1 MTDLND
7 IRTRITSL
15 DSQLLTL
22 LAERQSLA
30 IEVAKSKQAT
40 SKPVRDQDR
49 EQQLLVRLINEGR
62 EIGLTSSYITK
73 IYHTILEDSVLLQ
86 QAFLQ
91 QIKNPNATRP
101 VARVAFLGDKGSYS
115 NLACK
120 KYFARHD
127 DDLVELGF
135 PTFQEIITSVEKGQ
149 ADFGMLPIEN
159 TSSGSINDVYDL
171 LQYTSLSIVGE
182 LTQPIEHSLI
192 TSCDTDLSKIK
203 TIYAHPQPFAQCSLF
218 LSAHPHIKIE
228 FVDSSSAAMAKV
240 KELNVNTV
248 AAIGSIT
255 GGELYGLK
263 PIRTGLANQTENY
276 SRFIVV
282 ARKPV
287 DVAEQIP
294 AKTTFIMST
303 GQQAGCLVEALLVL
317 REHNVNMTKL
327 ESRPIQGNPWE
338 EMFYIDVAA
347 NLQTNNMQQVI
358 KQLTQITTQL
368 KVLGCYPSEDVVA
381 TEVPEELVKAD

>member
-1 MTDLND
+1 MADLND
-7 IRTRITSL
+7 IRTRITTL
-15 DSQLLTL
+15 DSQLLSL
-22 LAERQSLA
+22 LAERRELA

-49 EQQLLVRLINEGR
+49 EQQLLVRLINQGR
-62 EIGLTSSYITK
+62 ELGLDSNYITK
-73 IYHTILEDSVLLQ
+73 IYHSILEDSVLLQ

-91 QIKNPNATRP
+91 QIKNPKATTP

-120 KYFARHD
+120 KYFARYD
-127 DDLVELGF
+127 DSLVELGF
-135 PTFQEIITSVEKGQ
+135 PTFQQIISAVEKGQ

-171 LQYTSLSIVGE
+171 LQHTTLSIVGE

-192 TSCDTDLSKIK
+192 TTCETDLSKIDI
-203 TIYAHPQPFAQCSLF
+203 IYAHPQPFAQCSLF
-218 LSAHPHIKIE
+218 LSAHPQIKVE

-240 KELNVNTV
+240 RELNQDNV

-317 REHNVNMTKL
+317 REQNINMTKL

-347 NLQTNNMQQVI
+347 NLQSERMLTVI
-358 KQLTQITTQL
+358 KQLTRITNQL
-368 KVLGCYPSEDVVA
+368 KVLGCYPSEDVAA
-381 TEVPEELVKAD
+381 TMVPPELL

>member
-1 MTDLND
+1 MADLND
-7 IRTRITSL
+7 IRTRITTL
-15 DSQLLTL
+15 DNNLLQLLS
-22 LAERQSLA
+22 ERRELA
-30 IEVAKSKQAT
+30 IEVAKSKQST

-49 EQQLLVRLINEGR
+49 EQQLLVRLINQGR
-62 EIGLTSSYITK
+62 ELGLDSNYIMN
-73 IYHTILEDSVLLQ
+73 IYHTVLEDSVLLQ

-91 QIKNPNATRP
+91 QIKNPNAAVS

-120 KYFARHD
+120 KYFARQD
-127 DDLVELGF
+127 DSLVELGF
-135 PTFQEIITSVEKGQ
+135 PTFQQIISAVEKGQ
-149 ADFGMLPIEN
+149 ADYGMLPIEN

-171 LQYTSLSIVGE
+171 LQHTSLSIVGE

-192 TSCDTDLSKIK
+192 TTCDTDLSKIK

-240 KELNVNTV
+240 KELNSEEA

-255 GGELYGLK
+255 GGELYGLT

-287 DVAEQIP
+287 DVAVQIP
-294 AKTTFIMST
+294 AKTTFTMST

-317 REHNVNMTKL
+317 REQGVNMTKL

-347 NLQTNNMQQVI
+347 NLQSEKMQTVI
-358 KQLTQITTQL
+358 KQLTRITNQL
-368 KVLGCYPSEDVVA
+368 KVLGCYPSEDVAA
-381 TEVPEELVKAD
+381 TDVPEDLL

>member
-1 MTDLND
+1 MADLND
-7 IRTRITSL
+7 IRTRITTL
-15 DSQLLTL
+15 DSHLLQLLS
-22 LAERQSLA
+22 ERRELA
-30 IEVAKSKQAT
+30 IEVAKSKQST

-49 EQQLLVRLINEGR
+49 EQQLLVRLINQGR
-62 EIGLTSSYITK
+62 ELGLDSNYIMN
-73 IYHTILEDSVLLQ
+73 IYHTVLEDSVLLQ

-91 QIKNPNATRP
+91 QIKNPNAAVP

-120 KYFARHD
+120 KYFARQD
-127 DDLVELGF
+127 DSLVELGF
-135 PTFQEIITSVEKGQ
+135 PTFQQIINAVEKGQ
-149 ADFGMLPIEN
+149 ADYGMLPIEN

-171 LQYTSLSIVGE
+171 LQHTSLSIVGE

-192 TSCDTDLSKIK
+192 TTCDTDLSKID

-240 KELNVNTV
+240 KELNSKTV

-287 DVAEQIP
+287 DVAVQIP

-317 REHNVNMTKL
+317 REQGVNMTKL

-347 NLQTNNMQQVI
+347 NLQSENMQTVI
-358 KQLTQITTQL
+358 KQLTRITNQL
-368 KVLGCYPSEDVVA
+368 KVLGCYPSEDVAA
-381 TEVPEELVKAD
+381 TDVPEELK

>member
-1 MTDLND
+1 MADLND
-7 IRTRITSL
+7 IRTRITTL
-15 DSQLLTL
+15 DNNLLKL
-22 LAERQSLA
+22 LSERRELA
-30 IEVAKSKQAT
+30 IEVAKSKQST

-49 EQQLLVRLINEGR
+49 EQQLLVRLINQGR
-62 EIGLTSSYITK
+62 ELGLDSNYIMN
-73 IYHTILEDSVLLQ
+73 IYHTVLEDSVLLQ

-91 QIKNPNATRP
+91 EIKNPNAAVS

-120 KYFARHD
+120 KYFARQD
-127 DDLVELGF
+127 DRLVELGF
-135 PTFQEIITSVEKGQ
+135 PTFQQIITAVEKGQ
-149 ADFGMLPIEN
+149 ADYGMLPIEN

-171 LQYTSLSIVGE
+171 LQHTTLSIVGE

-192 TSCDTDLSKIK
+192 TTCDTDLSKIE

-240 KELNVNTV
+240 KELNSENI

-255 GGELYGLK
+255 GGELYGLQ

-287 DVAEQIP
+287 DVAVQIP
-294 AKTTFIMST
+294 AKTTFTMST

-317 REHNVNMTKL
+317 REQNVNMTKL

-338 EMFYIDVAA
+338 EMFYIDVVA
-347 NLQTNNMQQVI
+347 NLQSEKMQNVI
-358 KQLTQITTQL
+358 KQLTRITNQL
-368 KVLGCYPSEDVVA
+368 KVLGCYPSEDVTA
-381 TEVPEELVKAD
+381 TDVPEELL

>member
-1 MTDLND
+1 MADLND
-7 IRTRITSL
+7 IRTRITTL
-15 DSQLLTL
+15 DNNLLKL
-22 LAERQSLA
+22 LSERRELA
-30 IEVAKSKQAT
+30 IEVAKSKQST

-49 EQQLLVRLINEGR
+49 EQQLLVRLINQGR
-62 EIGLTSSYITK
+62 ELGLDSNYIMN
-73 IYHTILEDSVLLQ
+73 IYHTVLEDSVLLQ

-91 QIKNPNATRP
+91 EIKNPNAAVS

-120 KYFARHD
+120 KYFARQD
-127 DDLVELGF
+127 DRLVELGF
-135 PTFQEIITSVEKGQ
+135 PTFQKIITAVEKGQ
-149 ADFGMLPIEN
+149 ADYGMLPIEN

-171 LQYTSLSIVGE
+171 LQHTTLSIVGE

-192 TSCDTDLSKIK
+192 TTCDTDLSKIK

-240 KELNVNTV
+240 KELNSENA

-255 GGELYGLK
+255 GGELYGLQ

-287 DVAEQIP
+287 DVAVQIP
-294 AKTTFIMST
+294 AKTTFTMST

-317 REHNVNMTKL
+317 REQGINMTKL

-347 NLQTNNMQQVI
+347 NLQSEKMQNVI
-358 KQLTQITTQL
+358 KQLTRITNQL
-368 KVLGCYPSEDVVA
+368 KVLGCYPSEDVAA
-381 TEVPEELVKAD
+381 TDVPAELL

>member
-1 MTDLND
+1 MADLND
-7 IRTRITSL
+7 IRTRITQL
-15 DSQLLTL
+15 DNDLLHL
-22 LAERQSLA
+22 LADRRELA
-30 IEVAKSKQAT
+30 IEVAKSKQET

-49 EQQLLVRLINEGR
+49 EQQLLVRLINQGR
-62 EIGLTSSYITK
+62 EIGLDANYITN

-91 QIKNPNATRP
+91 QIKNPKALTP

-127 DDLVELGF
+127 NNLVELGF
-135 PTFQEIITSVEKGQ
+135 PTFREIIGAVEKGQ

-171 LQYTSLSIVGE
+171 LQHTSLSIVGE
-182 LTQPIEHSLI
+182 LTQPIEHCLI
-192 TSCDTDLSKIK
+192 AVGDTDLNNID
-203 TIYAHPQPFAQCSLF
+203 TVYAHPQPFAQCSLF
-218 LSAHPHIKIE
+218 LSAHPQIKVE

-240 KELNVNTV
+240 KELNQDNV
-248 AAIGSIT
+248 AAIGSIA
-255 GGELYGLK
+255 GGELYGLT
-263 PIRTGLANQTENY
+263 PIRTGLANQTENF

-287 DVAEQIP
+287 EVAPQIP

-317 REHNVNMTKL
+317 REQNINMTKL

-338 EMFYIDVAA
+338 EMFYIDVSA
-347 NLQTNNMQQVI
+347 NLQSPEMQTVI
-358 KQLTQITTQL
+358 KELTKITNQL
-368 KVLGCYPSEDVVA
+368 KILGCYPSEDVKA
-381 TEVPEELVKAD
+381 TEIPREMLE

>member
-1 MTDLND
+1 MADLDN
-7 IRTRITSL
+7 IRTRISAL
-15 DSQLLTL
+15 DSNLLGL
-22 LAERQSLA
+22 LAERRELA
-30 IEVAKSKQAT
+30 IEVAKSKQST
-40 SKPVRDQDR
+40 SKPVRDQER
-49 EQQLLVRLINEGR
+49 EQQLLVRLINQGR
-62 EIGLTSSYITK
+62 EIGLDSNYITK
-73 IYHTILEDSVLLQ
+73 IYHSILEDSVLLQ

-91 QIKNPNATRP
+91 QIKNPNAPDT

-127 DDLVELGF
+127 NNLVEIGL
-135 PTFQEIITSVEKGQ
+135 PTFQDIINAVEKGQ
-149 ADFGMLPIEN
+149 ADYGMLPIEN

-171 LQYTSLSIVGE
+171 LPHTSLAIVGE

-192 TSCDTDLSKIK
+192 TSCDTELANIT

-218 LSAHPHIKIE
+218 LSAHPQIKIE
-228 FVDSSSAAMAKV
+228 FVDSSSAAMLKV
-240 KELNVNTV
+240 KELDNKHV

-255 GGELYGLK
+255 GGELYGLQ
-263 PIRTGLANQTENY
+263 PIRTGLANQTENF

-287 DVAEQIP
+287 DVAAQLP

-303 GQQAGCLVEALLVL
+303 GQQAGCLVDALLVL
-317 REHNVNMTKL
+317 KEQNITMTKL

-347 NLQTNNMQQVI
+347 NLQSTAMQTVI
-358 KQLTQITTQL
+358 KQLTRITTQL
-368 KVLGCYPSEDVVA
+368 KVLGCYPSEDVIA
-381 TEVPEELVKAD
+381 TQVPEEFR

>member
-1 MTDLND
+1 MADLND
-7 IRTRITSL
+7 IRTRITTL
-15 DSQLLTL
+15 DNNLLKL
-22 LAERQSLA
+22 LSERRELA
-30 IEVAKSKQAT
+30 IEVAKSKQST

-49 EQQLLVRLINEGR
+49 EQQLLMRLINQGR
-62 EIGLTSSYITK
+62 ELGLDSNYIMN
-73 IYHTILEDSVLLQ
+73 IYHTVLEDSVLLQ

-91 QIKNPNATRP
+91 EIKNPNAAVS

-120 KYFARHD
+120 KYFARQD
-127 DDLVELGF
+127 DRLVELGF
-135 PTFQEIITSVEKGQ
+135 PTFQQIITAVEKGQ
-149 ADFGMLPIEN
+149 ADYGMLPIEN

-171 LQYTSLSIVGE
+171 LQHTTLSIIGE

-192 TSCDTDLSKIK
+192 TTCDTDLSKIE

-240 KELNVNTV
+240 KELNRENV

-255 GGELYGLK
+255 GGELYGLQ

-287 DVAEQIP
+287 DVAVQIP
-294 AKTTFIMST
+294 AKTTFTMST

-317 REHNVNMTKL
+317 REQNVNMT
-327 ESRPIQGNPWE
+327 
-338 EMFYIDVAA
+338 
-347 NLQTNNMQQVI
+347 
-358 KQLTQITTQL
+358 
-368 KVLGCYPSEDVVA
+368 
-381 TEVPEELVKAD
+381 

>member
-1 MTDLND
+1 MADLND
-7 IRTRITSL
+7 IRTRITTL
-15 DSQLLTL
+15 DNNLLKL
-22 LAERQSLA
+22 LSERRELA
-30 IEVAKSKQAT
+30 IEVAKSKQST

-49 EQQLLVRLINEGR
+49 EQQLLVRLINQGR
-62 EIGLTSSYITK
+62 ALGLDSNYIMN
-73 IYHTILEDSVLLQ
+73 IYHTVLEDSVLLQ

-91 QIKNPNATRP
+91 EIKNPNAAVS

-120 KYFARHD
+120 KYFARQD
-127 DDLVELGF
+127 DRLVELGF
-135 PTFQEIITSVEKGQ
+135 PTFQQIITAVEKGQ
-149 ADFGMLPIEN
+149 ADYGMLPIEN

-171 LQYTSLSIVGE
+171 LQHTTLSIIGE

-192 TSCDTDLSKIK
+192 TTCDTDLSKIE

-240 KELNVNTV
+240 KELNSENV

-255 GGELYGLK
+255 GGELYGLQ

-287 DVAEQIP
+287 DVAVQIP
-294 AKTTFIMST
+294 AKTTFTMST

-317 REHNVNMTKL
+317 REQNVNMTKL

-347 NLQTNNMQQVI
+347 NLQSEKMQNVI
-358 KQLTQITTQL
+358 KQLTRITNQL
-368 KVLGCYPSEDVVA
+368 KVLGCYPSEDVTA
-381 TEVPEELVKAD
+381 TDVPEELL

>member
-1 MTDLND
+1 MADLND
-7 IRTRITSL
+7 IRTRITTL
-15 DSQLLTL
+15 DSNLLQLLS
-22 LAERQSLA
+22 ERRELA
-30 IEVAKSKQAT
+30 IEVAKSKQST

-49 EQQLLVRLINEGR
+49 EQQLLVRLINQGR
-62 EIGLTSSYITK
+62 ERGLDSNYIMN

-91 QIKNPNATRP
+91 QIKNPNAAVQ

-120 KYFARHD
+120 KYFARQD
-127 DDLVELGF
+127 DSLVELGF
-135 PTFQEIITSVEKGQ
+135 PTFQQIIQAVEKGQ
-149 ADFGMLPIEN
+149 ADYGMLPIEN

-171 LQYTSLSIVGE
+171 LQHTSLSIVGE

-192 TSCDTDLSKIK
+192 TTCDTDLSKIE

-240 KELNVNTV
+240 KELDSDKI

-287 DVAEQIP
+287 DVAVQIP

-317 REHNVNMTKL
+317 REQGVNMTKL

-347 NLQTNNMQQVI
+347 NLQSENMQTVI
-358 KQLTQITTQL
+358 KQLTRITNQL
-368 KVLGCYPSEDVVA
+368 KVLGCYPSEDVAA
-381 TEVPEELVKAD
+381 TNVPEDLL

>member
-1 MTDLND
+1 MADLND
-7 IRTRITSL
+7 IRTRITTL
-15 DSQLLTL
+15 DSNLLKL
-22 LAERQSLA
+22 LSERRDLA
-30 IEVAKSKQAT
+30 IEVAKSKQST

-49 EQQLLVRLINEGR
+49 EQQLLVRLINQGR
-62 EIGLTSSYITK
+62 ELGLDSNYIMN
-73 IYHTILEDSVLLQ
+73 IYHSILEDSVLLQ

-91 QIKNPNATRP
+91 QIKNPNAAVP

-120 KYFARHD
+120 KYFARQD
-127 DDLVELGF
+127 DSLVELGF
-135 PTFQEIITSVEKGQ
+135 PTFQQIIKAVEKGQ
-149 ADFGMLPIEN
+149 ADYGMLPIEN

-171 LQYTSLSIVGE
+171 LQHTSLSIVGE

-192 TSCDTDLSKIK
+192 TTCDTDLSKIE

-240 KELNVNTV
+240 KELNTETV

-255 GGELYGLK
+255 GGELYGLT

-287 DVAEQIP
+287 DVAVQIP
-294 AKTTFIMST
+294 SKTTFIMST

-317 REHNVNMTKL
+317 REQGVNMTKL

-347 NLQTNNMQQVI
+347 NLQSEKMQTVI
-358 KQLTQITTQL
+358 KQLTRITNQL
-368 KVLGCYPSEDVVA
+368 KVLGCYPSEDVAA
-381 TEVPEELVKAD
+381 TDVPEELL

>member
-1 MTDLND
+1 MADLND
-7 IRTRITSL
+7 IRTRITTL
-15 DSQLLTL
+15 DNNLLKL
-22 LAERQSLA
+22 LSERRELA
-30 IEVAKSKQAT
+30 IEVAKSKQST

-49 EQQLLVRLINEGR
+49 EQQLLVRLINQGR
-62 EIGLTSSYITK
+62 ELGLDSNYIMN
-73 IYHTILEDSVLLQ
+73 IYHTVLEDSVLLQ

-91 QIKNPNATRP
+91 EIKNPNAAVS

-120 KYFARHD
+120 KYFARQD
-127 DDLVELGF
+127 DRLVELGF
-135 PTFQEIITSVEKGQ
+135 PTFQQIITAVEKGQ
-149 ADFGMLPIEN
+149 ADYGMLPIEN

-171 LQYTSLSIVGE
+171 LQHTTLSIIGE

-192 TSCDTDLSKIK
+192 TTCDTDLSKIE

-240 KELNVNTV
+240 KELNSENV

-255 GGELYGLK
+255 GGELYGLQ

-287 DVAEQIP
+287 DVAVQIP
-294 AKTTFIMST
+294 AKTTFTMST

-317 REHNVNMTKL
+317 REQNVNMTKL

-347 NLQTNNMQQVI
+347 NLQSEKMQNVI
-358 KQLTQITTQL
+358 RQLTRITNQL
-368 KVLGCYPSEDVVA
+368 KVLGCYPSEDVTA
-381 TEVPEELVKAD
+381 TDVPEELL

>member
-1 MTDLND
+1 MADLND
-7 IRTRITSL
+7 IRTRITTL
-15 DSQLLTL
+15 DNNLLKL
-22 LAERQSLA
+22 LSERRELA
-30 IEVAKSKQAT
+30 IEVAKSKQST

-49 EQQLLVRLINEGR
+49 EQQLLMRLINQGR
-62 EIGLTSSYITK
+62 ELGLDSNYIMN
-73 IYHTILEDSVLLQ
+73 IYHTVLEDSVLLQ

-91 QIKNPNATRP
+91 EIKNPNAAVS

-120 KYFARHD
+120 KYFARQD
-127 DDLVELGF
+127 DRLVELGF
-135 PTFQEIITSVEKGQ
+135 PTFQQIITAVEKGQ
-149 ADFGMLPIEN
+149 ADYGMLPIEN

-171 LQYTSLSIVGE
+171 LQHTTLSIIGE

-192 TSCDTDLSKIK
+192 TTCDTDLSKIE

-240 KELNVNTV
+240 KELNRENV

-255 GGELYGLK
+255 GGELYGLQ

-287 DVAEQIP
+287 DVAVQIP
-294 AKTTFIMST
+294 AKTTFTMST

-317 REHNVNMTKL
+317 REQNVNMTKL

-347 NLQTNNMQQVI
+347 NLQSEKMQNVI
-358 KQLTQITTQL
+358 KQLTRITNQL
-368 KVLGCYPSEDVVA
+368 KVLGCYPSEDVTA
-381 TEVPEELVKAD
+381 TDVPEELL

>member
-1 MTDLND
+1 MADLND
-7 IRTRITSL
+7 IRTRITTL
-15 DSQLLTL
+15 DSNLLQLLS
-22 LAERQSLA
+22 ERRELA
-30 IEVAKSKQAT
+30 IEVAKSKQST

-49 EQQLLVRLINEGR
+49 EQQLLVRLINQGR
-62 EIGLTSSYITK
+62 ELGLDSNYIMN
-73 IYHTILEDSVLLQ
+73 IYHTVLEDSVLLQ

-91 QIKNPNATRP
+91 QIKNPNAATS
-101 VARVAFLGDKGSYS
+101 VSRVAFLGDKGSYS

-120 KYFARHD
+120 KYFARQD
-127 DDLVELGF
+127 DSLVELGF
-135 PTFQEIITSVEKGQ
+135 PTFQQIINAVEKGQ
-149 ADFGMLPIEN
+149 ADYGMLPIEN

-171 LQYTSLSIVGE
+171 LQHTSLSIVGE

-192 TSCDTDLSKIK
+192 TTCDTDLSKIT

-240 KELNVNTV
+240 KELNSENA

-287 DVAEQIP
+287 DVAVQIP
-294 AKTTFIMST
+294 AKTTFTMST

-317 REHNVNMTKL
+317 REQGVNMTKL

-338 EMFYIDVAA
+338 EMFYIDVSA
-347 NLQTNNMQQVI
+347 NLQSEKMQNVI
-358 KQLTQITTQL
+358 KQLTRITNQL
-368 KVLGCYPSEDVVA
+368 KVLGCYPSEDVAA
-381 TEVPEELVKAD
+381 TDVPEDLL

>member
-1 MTDLND
+1 MADLND
-7 IRTRITSL
+7 IRTRITTL
-15 DSQLLTL
+15 DNQLLSL
-22 LAERQSLA
+22 LAERRELA
-30 IEVAKSKQAT
+30 IEVAKSKQTT

-49 EQQLLVRLINEGR
+49 EQLLLIRLINQGR
-62 EIGLTSSYITK
+62 ERGLDSNYITK
-73 IYHTILEDSVLLQ
+73 IYHSILEDSVLLQ

-91 QIKNPNATRP
+91 QIKNPNAATP
-101 VARVAFLGDKGSYS
+101 LARVAFLGDKGSYS

-127 DDLVELGF
+127 DSLVELGF
-135 PTFQEIITSVEKGQ
+135 PTFQQIISAVEKGQ

-171 LQYTSLSIVGE
+171 LQHTTLSIVGE

-192 TSCDTDLSKIK
+192 TTCETDLSKIDI
-203 TIYAHPQPFAQCSLF
+203 IYAHPQPFAQCSLF
-218 LSAHPHIKIE
+218 LSAHPQIKVE

-240 KELNVNTV
+240 RELNQENV

-317 REHNVNMTKL
+317 REQNINMTKL

-347 NLQTNNMQQVI
+347 NLQSTSMQTVI
-358 KQLTQITTQL
+358 KQLTRITNQL
-368 KVLGCYPSEDVVA
+368 KVLGCYPSEDVAA
-381 TEVPEELVKAD
+381 TMVPPELL

>member
-1 MTDLND
+1 MADLND
-7 IRTRITSL
+7 IRTRITTL
-15 DSQLLTL
+15 DNKLLDL
-22 LAERQSLA
+22 LAERRELA

-49 EQQLLVRLINEGR
+49 EQQLLVRLINQGR
-62 EIGLTSSYITK
+62 ELGLDSNYITK
-73 IYHTILEDSVLLQ
+73 IYHSILEDSVLLQ

-91 QIKNPNATRP
+91 QIKNPNATTP

-127 DDLVELGF
+127 DSLVELGF
-135 PTFQEIITSVEKGQ
+135 PTFQQIISAVEKGQ

-171 LQYTSLSIVGE
+171 LQHTSLSIVGE

-192 TSCDTDLSKIK
+192 TTCDTDLSKIE

-218 LSAHPHIKIE
+218 LSAHPQIKVE

-240 KELNVNTV
+240 KELNQENV

-287 DVAEQIP
+287 EVAEQIP

-317 REHNVNMTKL
+317 REQNINMTKL

-347 NLQTNNMQQVI
+347 NLQSVSMQTVI
-358 KQLTQITTQL
+358 KQLTRITNQL
-368 KVLGCYPSEDVVA
+368 KVLGCYPSEDVAA
-381 TEVPEELVKAD
+381 TMVPPELL